1 MFRRLGVPVVD
12 ADQLSREV
20 VRSGS
25 EGFFRVAQVLPEAVH
40 GDEIDRSLLG
50 RIVFSDRNRRA
61 QLEKIIHPLVRQE
74 FLKEKA
80 RHEKE
85 PLLVYEVPLL
95 FEKGID
101 REMDVVIVVDVP
113 VQIQRE
119 RLVRRSG
126 LSEEEANRRILS
138 QWTREERNSR
148 ADFILSGLLSEEET
162 EKVLREL
169 LPKLSGFA
177 RKEQERRVM
186 KEVNKAVFPLA
197 GHGTRFLPMTK
208 ASPKEMLPLV
218 DKPVVQYTVEEAVAS
233 GVTQIIM
240 VTGRG
245 KRAIEDHFDISYEL
259 EDVLRAKGK
268 WQLLEDV
275 RRISFMAEVVYT
287 RQKESLGLGHA
298 VLCARN
304 LVGDE
309 PFAVALADE
318 VIDSPVPSLEQLL
331 SVYREFGA
339 PVIGVQEVPAADV
352 SHYGIISGHEVR
364 EGLFKVDSLVEKP
377 RVDEAPSRWAVIG
390 RYIMTPDIFSIL
402 ESQKPGVGGEIQLT
416 DALVTL
422 ASQRPLYAVKIEGRR
437 YDTGDKGGF
446 LKATVRYGLKNPEL
460 GPEFRTFLHEILDHP
475 ED

>member
-1 MFRRLGVPVVD
+1 
-12 ADQLSREV
+12 
-20 VRSGS
+20 
-25 EGFFRVAQVLPEAVH
+25 
-40 GDEIDRSLLG
+40 
-50 RIVFSDRNRRA
+50 
-61 QLEKIIHPLVRQE
+61 
-74 FLKEKA
+74 
-80 RHEKE
+80 
-85 PLLVYEVPLL
+85 
-95 FEKGID
+95 
-101 REMDVVIVVDVP
+101 
-113 VQIQRE
+113 
-119 RLVRRSG
+119 
-126 LSEEEANRRILS
+126 
-138 QWTREERNSR
+138 
-148 ADFILSGLLSEEET
+148 
-162 EKVLREL
+162 
-169 LPKLSGFA
+169 
-177 RKEQERRVM
+177 M
-186 KEVNKAVFPLA
+186 KEVKKAVFPLA

-339 PVIGVQEVPAADV
+339 PVIGVQEVPASDV

-364 EGLFKVDSLVEKP
+364 KGLFKVDSLVEKP
-377 RVDEAPSRWAVIG
+377 PVDEAPSRWAVIG

-416 DALVTL
+416 DALVSL

-460 GPEFRTFLHEILDHP
+460 GSEFRKFLHEILDHP